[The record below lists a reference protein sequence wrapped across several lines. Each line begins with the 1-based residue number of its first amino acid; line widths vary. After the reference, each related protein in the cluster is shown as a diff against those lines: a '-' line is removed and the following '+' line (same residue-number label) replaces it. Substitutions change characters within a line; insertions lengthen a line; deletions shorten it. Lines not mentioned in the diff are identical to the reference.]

1 MVALVASDFAAV
13 SLLGG
18 QRVGT
23 VSISMIIQMN
33 MAQYPPSSATGVILL
48 VVVLLI
54 VGGIMRMVD
63 VRKQL

>member
-1 MVALVASDFAAV
+1 
-13 SLLGG
+13 
-18 QRVGT
+18 
-23 VSISMIIQMN
+23 MIIQMN